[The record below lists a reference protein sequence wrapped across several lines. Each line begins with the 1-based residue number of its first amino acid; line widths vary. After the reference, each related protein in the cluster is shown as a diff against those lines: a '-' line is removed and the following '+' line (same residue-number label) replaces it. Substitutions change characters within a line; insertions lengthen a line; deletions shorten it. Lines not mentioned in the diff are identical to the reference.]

1 MRHRAMWGV
10 WRKWGGIML
19 ILFWM
24 AVPRAGAQVEMRR
37 AMEKEPPTFFFD
49 AIAYSSDREKKSRVD
64 IYVQVPYQEIR
75 FVKEG
80 DQYIGR
86 YEVVLGVYA
95 VPDQLVM
102 DHTWKVEVRADD
114 FAQTTSPR
122 FYSLRQ
128 RSIDIDPGQ
137 YIMHLQVRDVESGK
151 ISDVRRSLLVTDF
164 RKDAL
169 SLSDVMLV
177 NRLSTDG
184 EVRSIIPNIS
194 GQLSPHAEG
203 FFVFFEI
210 YNRTNADSVDL
221 TLRIR
226 NLKNEERFRTV
237 QREAIRKAKTQAFL
251 KVDSLKLPLGSYVLT
266 IDAVSVPNEEITETV
281 RTQTSRTFAV
291 RSSDLP
297 AVIVDINKAI
307 DQLIYIARD
316 SEIQYIRDGEGED
329 ERRRRFLEFWA
340 RRDPDP
346 QTQRNE
352 LMEEYYQR
360 VEYANKN
367 FTHYL
372 EGWRTDMGMVYIRFG
387 SPENIERHPFDY
399 NAKPYEVWYYYQLN
413 RQFVFVDET
422 GFGDYR
428 LRYPTTDLW
437 GRIR

>member
-1 MRHRAMWGV
+1 MWGV
-10 WRKWGGIML
+10 YGKWGSVL
-19 ILFWM
+19 LVLFWM
-24 AVPRAGAQVEMRR
+24 TVPRAAAQVEMRR
-37 AMEKEPPTFFFD
+37 AVEKEPPTFFFD
-49 AIAYSSDREKKSRVD
+49 AIAYSSERERKSRVD

-80 DQYIGR
+80 DRYVGR

-95 VPDQLVM
+95 VPGQLVM
-102 DHTWKVEVRADD
+102 DNTWRVEVRADD

-137 YIMHLQVRDVESGK
+137 YILHLQVRDVESGK

-164 RKDAL
+164 RKDPL
-169 SLSDVMLV
+169 SLSDIMLV
-177 NRLSTDG
+177 SRLSTDG

-194 GQLSPHAEG
+194 GQLSPQTEG
-203 FFVFFEI
+203 FFVFFEV
-210 YNRTNADSVDL
+210 YNQTNLDSVDL

-226 NLKNEERFRTV
+226 NLKNEERYRTV
-237 QREAIRKAKTQAFL
+237 QREAIQKAKTQAFL
-251 KVDSLKLPLGSYVLT
+251 KVDSLKLPLGNYVLT
-266 IDAVSVPNEEITETV
+266 IDAVGVPKEGMTETV
-281 RTQTSRTFAV
+281 RAQTSRTFVV

-346 QTQRNE
+346 QTPRNE

-387 SPENIERHPFDY
+387 SPENIERHPFDH